1 MGAPKGN
8 KNAVGNKGGGDHSY
22 AAEKANYE
30 MLEKM
35 FLQEMAK
42 EEVQQ
47 KLASG
52 KYSIKD
58 VFVSKA
64 FAGNEKFITAMFNK
78 LFPDKQDIDLKF
90 GRKPNEA
97 LDKEE
102 VDRLINVFK
111 DEK

>member
-35 FLQEMAK
+35 FLNEIAK
-42 EEVQQ
+42 EDVQK

-52 KYSIKD
+52 KYSLKD
-58 VFVSKA
+58 VWVSKG
-64 FAGNEKFITAMFNK
+64 FAGNEKVLTEIFKK
-78 LFPDKQDIDLKF
+78 LFPDNINMRMDGRLSTTKLKD
-90 GRKPNEA
+90 EA
-97 LDKEE
+97 LDKVME
-102 VDRLINVFK
+102 IFK
-111 DEK
+111 